1 MFAKFRKGLAYVL
14 LLYILGVIIWYGYN
28 QFSNTNPPRSNLRN
42 LNSFTE
48 KEEIYPH
55 SPILGLKISLPSGK
69 GKLAV

>member
-28 QFSNTNPPRSNLRN
+28 QLSNTNPPRSNLRN
-42 LNSFTE
+42 LNSFTG

>member
-28 QFSNTNPPRSNLRN
+28 QLSNTNPPRNLRN
-42 LNSFTE
+42 LNSFTG
-48 KEEIYPH
+48 KKEIYPH